1 MFKKS
6 WSYLM
11 RAILLNE
18 FGPAANL
25 KFYDIPAPEPKNNEI
40 LIRVSVAGVVFA
52 DTQMRR
58 GDYVNLP
65 ALPFTPGREVAGVV
79 EKVGGKVERIRPGMR
94 VSADMHTGGYAEYA
108 VADADSAIVLPDHVS
123 YEQAIVL
130 HVNLRVAYLYFIT
143 FGQVQP
149 GETILLHA
157 AAGGIGTLVIQLAKR
172 RGINNIVI
180 ALSSSDE
187 KLEHCRTVGADYCI
201 NYRKSDYVDEVLRI
215 TGGKGVDVSMNS
227 VGGKTLETDHLV
239 IRPRGRWLIN
249 GYAGGKG
256 FIDPYA
262 FILKSLTLSI
272 FSIYTVRNDEDFRN
286 ATLFLEEWLRT
297 ATLDGCSRVFRLE
310 EVVEAHGWIE
320 GQHSCGKIGL
330 TL

>member
-1 MFKKS
+1 
-6 WSYLM
+6 M
-11 RAILLNE
+11 RAIQLDE
-18 FGPAANL
+18 FGPASNL
-25 KFYDIPAPEPKNNEI
+25 MICDVPIPEPKENEI
-40 LIRVSVAGVVFA
+40 LIKVGTAGVVFA

-65 ALPFTPGREVAGVV
+65 TIPFIPGREVAGVV
-79 EKVGGKVERIRPGMR
+79 EKTGSKVEKIRQGMR
-94 VSADMHTGGYAEYA
+94 VSADMHTGGYSEYA
-108 VADADSAIVLPDHVS
+108 VANAHSAIVLPDHVTW
-123 YEQAIVL
+123 EQAIA
-130 HVNLRVAYLYFIT
+130 HHTNLRVAYLYFYT

-157 AAGGIGTLVIQLAKR
+157 AAGAIGTLVTQIAKR
-172 RGINNIVI
+172 KGALNKVI

-187 KLEHCRTVGADYCI
+187 KLAHCRASGADYCI
-201 NYRKSDYVDEVLRI
+201 NYRKTDYVEEVLRI

-227 VGGKTLETDHLV
+227 VGGKTLESDPSA

-256 FIDPYA
+256 LIDPYA

-272 FSIYTVRNDEDFRN
+272 FSIYTVRNDEAFRL
-286 ATLFLEEWLRT
+286 ATLFLEEWLRIEK
-297 ATLDGCSRVFRLE
+297 LDGCSRIFRLE
-310 EVVEAHGWIE
+310 DVAQAHDWIE
-320 GQHSCGKIGL
+320 GQHSWGKIGL

>member
-1 MFKKS
+1 
-6 WSYLM
+6 M

-18 FGPAANL
+18 FGPPANL
-25 KFYDIPAPEPKNNEI
+25 LIHDIPIPKPKDNEI
-40 LIRVSVAGVVFA
+40 LVKVGASGVVFA

-79 EKVGGKVERIRPGMR
+79 EKVGGRVTRICPGMR

-108 VADADSAIVLPDHVS
+108 LADANSAIILPDSVTFD
-123 YEQAIVL
+123 QAIV
-130 HVNLRVAYLYFIT
+130 HHINLRVAYLYFYT

-157 AAGGIGTLVIQLAKR
+157 AAGGIGTLVTQIAKR
-172 RGINNIVI
+172 RGTDNVVI
-180 ALSSSDE
+180 ALASSDE
-187 KLEHCRTVGADYCI
+187 KLSHCRAVGADFCI
-201 NYRKSDYVDEVLRI
+201 NYRTSGYVDEVLRI

-227 VGGKTLETDHLV
+227 VGGRTLATDHRA

-249 GYAGGKG
+249 GYADGKG
-256 FIDPYA
+256 LIDPYA

-272 FSIYTVRNDEDFRN
+272 FSIYTVQKDAEFRH
-286 ATLFLEEWLRT
+286 ATHFLEDWLRT
-297 ATLDGCSRVFRLE
+297 ERLESCSRVYPME
-310 EVVEAHGWIE
+310 DVAQAHDWIE
-320 GQHSCGKIGL
+320 GQQSISKIGL
-330 TL
+330 VP